1 MTAAFFPS
9 MTDEEMLPEVAP
21 KTEVRTRWFCGNG
34 AVVERDDGMFEVV
47 IGGVIIG
54 WFSRGE
60 PERRNL
66 LLVALSDNPS
76 IHPGDLARAF
86 RLSTERLR
94 QIREFARIHGA
105 EALFVRRKSGRAPIS
120 ARLKKRV
127 VALFEQGLN
136 IDAAYA
142 KVKRLTS
149 RASVGRIHKEWAAA
163 TKTAPEP
170 APAPPEQLSLVTD
183 DGQPVD
189 VAPRAAR
196 PRERR
201 APREVRMERPP
212 EESAS
217 PMDGHRSMLVQHVGT
232 WLMTAQLHADGLYDD
247 AERFRSRDGESGR
260 NCVPARDE
268 LRVALDAA
276 IMSLS
281 LGQRCIEGVRRL
293 ATPSAD
299 TLLFRSCPS
308 ARWTREVLHDFA
320 AQGAALFHLG
330 RAHRHA
336 RALATE
342 TPQRVVAY
350 VDNHLRKYTG
360 KHVIRKGWK
369 MQEKRVVPGVTDYYV
384 HDSSGRPLLRMDS
397 PEHAPLVD
405 VLRPIAGFLRS
416 QIGAETPILLVFD
429 RAGAFPEEMSALRNE
444 GFEFVTYE
452 RRPFPAVPAPT
463 FESASVLRYRK
474 ESIRWVE
481 DRQRNLLD
489 GRGRVRRI
497 SFLTEEGAQINVLA
511 ASSAPAPDLLFAL
524 LHRWS
529 RQENQFKHGIER
541 WGINQLDGRRV
552 EPYDEDAVIPNP
564 ARRRLE
570 LDVHDA
576 RRREGD
582 ALRELAHL
590 SPDHLRRERFTKIAA
605 VAFEEQEHL
614 LAARANAPKR
624 APVRETELSGKLR
637 RHPGQFKLVVDTLRA
652 ALGFAE
658 TNLAALLAA
667 HLTKPREAKKTLH
680 NLLAAPGTVTFR
692 PTSINVRL
700 RPAATLGER
709 AAFRALLRSVNA
721 SRHAL
726 PGDPHRRPL
735 RFSVANS

>member
-1 MTAAFFPS
+1 MV
-9 MTDEEMLPEVAP
+9 PEVEP
-21 KTEVRTRWFCGNG
+21 KAEVRTRWFCGNG
-34 AVVERDDGMFEVV
+34 AVVERADGECEVV
-47 IGGVIIG
+47 IGGVAIG
-54 WFSRGE
+54 WFSRSELGQ
-60 PERRNL
+60 RDL
-66 LLVALSDNPS
+66 LLVALADNPV
-76 IHPGDLARAF
+76 IKLQDLARAF
-86 RLSTERLR
+86 GLSTERIR
-94 QIREFARIHGA
+94 QIREYARIHGA
-105 EALFVRRKSGRAPIS
+105 QALFERRIGRRPPLS

-127 VALFEQGLN
+127 AALFEQGLT

-142 KVKRLTS
+142 KVKRSTS

-163 TKTAPEP
+163 QKSAPKTSPG
-170 APAPPEQLSLVTD
+170 EQLSLVAD
-183 DGQPVD
+183 DGQPMD
-189 VAPRAAR
+189 VAPRAVR

-201 APREVRMERPP
+201 APREVRRGQPP
-212 EESAS
+212 EESSEA
-217 PMDGHRSMLVQHVGT
+217 MDGRRSALVQHVGT
-232 WLMTAQLHADGLYDD
+232 WLMVGQLHADGLYDD
-247 AERFRSRDGESGR
+247 AERLRTEGR
-260 NCVPARDE
+260 QRERVPARDD

-299 TLLFRSCPS
+299 TLLFRACPS
-308 ARWTREVLHDFA
+308 ARWTRDVLHDFA

-336 RALATE
+336 SSLAAE
-342 TPQRVVAY
+342 TPGRVVVY

-369 MQEKRVVPGVTDYYV
+369 MQERQVVPGVTDYYV

-397 PEHAPLVD
+397 PEHAPLVN
-405 VLRPIAGFLRS
+405 VLRPIARFLRS
-416 QIGAETPILLVFD
+416 QIGDATPLLLVFD
-429 RAGAFPEEMSALRNE
+429 RAGAFPEEMAALRDE

-452 RRPFPAVPAPT
+452 RRPFPVMPEAA
-463 FESASVLRYRK
+463 FASASVVRYRE

-481 DRQRNLLD
+481 DRQKNLLD

-497 SFLTEEGAQINVLA
+497 SFLTDEGTQINVLA
-511 ASSAPAPDLLFAL
+511 ASSASAPDLLLAL

-529 RQENQFKHGIER
+529 RQENQLKHEIDR

-570 LDVHDA
+570 LDVRDA

-590 SPDHLRRERFTKIAA
+590 SPDHPRRERLTQLAA
-605 VAFEEQEHL
+605 GAFQEQEHL
-614 LAARANAPKR
+614 LAARATAPKR
-624 APVRETELSGKLR
+624 APLRETELSGKLR
-637 RHPGQFKLVVDTLRA
+637 RHPGPLKLIVDTLRA
-652 ALGFAE
+652 ALGSAE

-667 HLTKPREAKKTLH
+667 HLPKPREAKKTLL

-692 PTSINVRL
+692 ETAIHVRL
-700 RPAATLGER
+700 RPAATPRER
-709 AAFRALLRSVNA
+709 SAFRALLRGVNA
-721 SRHAL
+721 GRLAL
-726 PGDPHRRPL
+726 PGDPRRRPL